1 MARQK
6 NFKYP
11 ILCKLLCY
19 DIKWYFLKSLG
30 HIFIIAWHNASDGSF
45 SYRYTMNG
53 CSVGTKVLHR
63 HCICHPANNITTHES
78 EWGVF
83 CETLCTKDRG
93 CKGYALQNTLFPNN
107 QRLRYCRLSTASACP
122 AECNGPFSTGNVK
135 PLDPTATSG
144 SCFIKET
151 GNIRSWSFYFDYQ
164 PFI

>member
-1 MARQK
+1 MVRQK
-6 NFKYP
+6 HFKYP
-11 ILCKLLCY
+11 YLCKLLCC
-19 DIKWYFLKSLG
+19 DIKRYFDLFILKSVL
-30 HIFIIAWHNASDGSF
+30 AWHNASDGSF
-45 SYRYTMNG
+45 SYRYNVNG
-53 CSVGTKVLHR
+53 CSVGTQVLHR
-63 HCICHPANNITTHES
+63 HCICHEASNNTRNGK

-93 CKGYALQNTLFPNN
+93 CKGYTLQNTLFLNN

-151 GNIRSWSFYFDYQ
+151 GNICS
-164 PFI
+164 